1 MGQRLG
7 WQAFPLAL
15 EWSSRR
21 SVNKM
26 IYAIALGSNRPHGR
40 HGAPAGVLR
49 AALDAL
55 ADRGVRIERVSQI
68 QHTRAMGP
76 AGRAFANAVAV
87 VTTPLDP
94 PQLLAELKAI
104 ERGFGRRAGRR
115 WGPRVLDLDIILWSE
130 GCWEGGG
137 KTRLVVPHP
146 AMRERGFVLQPLAQ
160 IAPAWRDPISGA
172 SIRQL
177 LARHTKRQPLHR
189 PG

>member
-1 MGQRLG
+1 M
-7 WQAFPLAL
+7 
-15 EWSSRR
+15 
-21 SVNKM
+21 NKTT
-26 IYAIALGSNRPHGR
+26 YAIALGSNRRHGR

-49 AALDAL
+49 AALQTL
-55 ADRGVRIERVSQI
+55 ADRGLTLQRVSPIHQ
-68 QHTRAMGP
+68 TRAMGP
-76 AGRAFANAVAV
+76 AGRAFANAVAI

-115 WGPRVLDLDIILWSE
+115 WGPRVLDLDIILWSD
-130 GCWEGGG
+130 GCWESGG
-137 KTRLVVPHP
+137 KNAGLVVPHP

-177 LARHTKRQPLHR
+177 LARHIGRQPLHR